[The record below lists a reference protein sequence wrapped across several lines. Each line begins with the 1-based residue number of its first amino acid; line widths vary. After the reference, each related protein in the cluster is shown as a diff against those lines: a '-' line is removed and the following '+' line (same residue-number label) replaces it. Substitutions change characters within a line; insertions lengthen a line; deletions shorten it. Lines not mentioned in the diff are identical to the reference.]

1 MLRKVYNIAVSKLR
15 AMVLAAGIG
24 SRLAPLSDTIPKPL
38 IRVGGRTIME
48 HILLLLK
55 KHGITDVISNTY
67 HLSDKIHNEFKDI
80 EEEQGIKLEFV
91 QEEKLSGV
99 AGGIRKCQDF
109 LKQGTAVIL
118 MGDALTDV
126 NLTALYQKHKEA
138 VEKHGCLVTIAQMQV
153 KDTSQ
158 FGVIVT
164 ESLLPEAND
173 NSETANRIVSFQE
186 KPKAEDA
193 LSDWANTGIYFFEPK
208 VYDYIP
214 SAEDAPKYDVAGDLF
229 PALLEAG
236 EYMQA
241 ISVNENMYWADLGTP
256 NQYLQ
261 SVKDIANGKVK
272 LDFKPAISKSASIDP
287 SAILEGSNE
296 IGENSRIAAKVKL
309 KNCILWDSAIIE
321 EGAELENCII
331 GSNTVIK
338 AGTKLNDKVLV
349 ADPISA

>member
-1 MLRKVYNIAVSKLR
+1 MQEKIR

-38 IRVGGRTIME
+38 IRIGGRSIME

-55 KHGITDVISNTY
+55 KHNITDVISNTY
-67 HLSDKIHNEFKDI
+67 HLADKIHEEFKDI
-80 EEEQGIKLEFV
+80 EAKEGIKLEFR

-126 NLTALYQKHKEA
+126 DLTALYKKHKEA

-164 ESLLPEAND
+164 ESLLPDSNPD
-173 NSETANRIVSFQE
+173 SDSANRVVKFQE
-186 KPKAEDA
+186 KPKPEDA

-214 SAEDAPKYDVAGDLF
+214 SAEEAPKYDVAGDLF
-229 PALLEAG
+229 PRLLEAG

-241 ISVNENMYWADLGTP
+241 ISVKEDMYWADLGTP
-256 NQYLQ
+256 SQYLQ
-261 SVKDIANGKVK
+261 SVKDIEAGKVK
-272 LDFKPAISKSASIDP
+272 LDLKPAISESAEIDP
-287 SAILEGSNE
+287 SAKLEGSNE
-296 IGENSRIAAKVKL
+296 LGEKVKIGANVKL
-309 KNCILWDSAIIE
+309 KNCILWDSVE
-321 EGAELENCII
+321 VKEDSKLENCII
-331 GSNTVIK
+331 GSNTIID
-338 AGTKLNDKVLV
+338 AGSKLKDKVLV
-349 ADPISA
+349 ADSANCRI